1 MEENKKTEV
10 KKLTYEELEN
20 YARQISM
27 QNSNLVAKLEEAN
40 LANLF
45 TRINY
50 LFQILQAHEFFAS
63 EFVEECAKEIAGY
76 FKKENVEENGEG

>member
-27 QNSNLVAKLEEAN
+27 QNSNLVARLEEAN

-50 LFQILQAHEFFAS
+50 LFQILQAHEFFAP
-63 EFVEECAKEIAGY
+63 EFVEECAKEITEY
-76 FKKENVEENGEG
+76 FKKVNVEENGEG